1 MKRDSSVDIF
11 AAINFS
17 LAGLSCLFILLFILV
32 LVYGIFFSGDTEEE
46 ILSGTLGFIIL
57 ILPATIG
64 FIIYLIAGIGLHNRR
79 TWGYYMHIVGSVLSF
94 FTIIL
99 VAYSIISLVFVF
111 KPEFREQFF
120 NTNYYGE

>member
-11 AAINFS
+11 AVINFS
-17 LAGLSCLFILLFILV
+17 LAGLSALLIILFILV
-32 LVYGIFFSGDTEEE
+32 LVYGMFFSGDTEEE
-46 ILSGTLGFIIL
+46 ILSGTIGFVIL
-57 ILPATIG
+57 ISPAIIA
-64 FIIYLIAGIGLHNRR
+64 FIIYLIAGIGLHKRR

-99 VAYSIISLVFVF
+99 VAYTIISLVFIF

-120 NTNYYGE
+120 NTNYYRE